1 MNNCR
6 STSANLLLYEN
17 DLMAYIIIFLLASLL
32 PLFAV
37 GQQES
42 SQDSSWSFSASG
54 YHYLIPDAENTITL
68 ICYADHKKL
77 HLEARYNYE
86 DQRTGSVF
94 AGWRVAKDGKFQWAA
109 IPMLGGVFG
118 NKEGI
123 APGLELEAAYKK
135 FGFYSETEYVF
146 DFAGNENN
154 FLYTWGELSYTP
166 IEVLNIGF
174 SFQRTLL
181 YQADLEVQRGI
192 MAKYFPGKLSTGL
205 YYFNPFSDDNL
216 LILML
221 SFEF

>member
-1 MNNCR
+1 MI
-6 STSANLLLYEN
+6 LL
-17 DLMAYIIIFLLASLL
+17 LLASLL

-37 GQQES
+37 GQQDS
-42 SQDSSWSFSASG
+42 PPDSSWSFSVSG
-54 YHYLIPDAENTITL
+54 YYFLVPEDQNTISF
-68 ICYADHKKL
+68 IGYADHKKL

-86 DQRTGSVF
+86 DQHTGSVF
-94 AGWRVAKDGKFQWAA
+94 AGWRFAKEGKIQWAV

-118 NKEGI
+118 NKDGI

-166 IEVLNIGF
+166 MEVLNVGF

-181 YQADLEVQRGI
+181 YQSDLEVQRGI
-192 MAKYFPGKLSTGL
+192 MVKWFPGKLTTGI
-205 YYFNPFSDDNL
+205 YYFNPFSDGNL
-216 LILML
+216 LIMML